1 MTELDV
7 WLEAFGTPVGR
18 IVSAD
23 ADDLA
28 FSYTEDFLGAAD
40 AHPISL
46 SLPLRDQIYRN
57 GVARAF
63 FQNLLPENNQLD
75 QLLAR
80 ERLERGDVAAIL
92 HHLGADLSGA
102 LSCLPAG
109 SAPVKAPGQLAEDY
123 ISLDD
128 HQLLDIAARLGSNR
142 PLPGEIRDPSPVSGF
157 QRKIALTMLGDGKFG
172 VPRPGTGVPTT
183 HILKVPEL
191 LFPREA
197 FFEATCGSL
206 AHHIGL
212 ETARSQ
218 SYWIGDYEVIL
229 SERYDRVVSGGA
241 VHRVHQED
249 FAQAAGLPPRLKY
262 ERNGRPGHRYDVGTI
277 LDVLRQTASP
287 ALSSDAFLRA
297 TIFNLAIGNTDN
309 HAKNHALLYDRG
321 GSPRFAPLYD
331 LVPITLSD
339 EHNHSLSF
347 SIGKATHPD
356 EVDAADIAE
365 LLGQFGLA
373 GPAARR
379 FIQQRLEPLVAPL
392 AEPRDV
398 DGAWAARFDQV
409 LRTQSN
415 RLLDLLRAAARK
427 I

>member
-7 WLEAFGTPVGR
+7 WLEAFGQPVGR

-23 ADDLA
+23 ADDLS
-28 FSYTEDFLGAAD
+28 FTYNESYLGVAD

-46 SLPLRDQIYRN
+46 SLPLGDRTYRN

-123 ISLDD
+123 IPLDD
-128 HQLLDIAARLGSNR
+128 HQLHDIAARLGSNR

-157 QRKIALTMLGDGKFG
+157 QRKIALTQLPDGTFG

-191 LFPREA
+191 AFPREA

-212 ETARSQ
+212 DTARSR

-229 SERYDRVVSGGA
+229 SERFDRVISDGA
-241 VHRVHQED
+241 VYRIHQED

-262 ERNGRPGHRYDVGTI
+262 ERNGRPDHRYDVETI
-277 LDVLRQTASP
+277 LRVLRQTASP

-309 HAKNHALLYDRG
+309 HAKNHALLFDRG
-321 GSPRFAPLYD
+321 TSPRLAPLYD

-347 SIGKATHPD
+347 SIGDAAHPD
-356 EVDAADIAE
+356 QVNAGDISE
-365 LLGQFGLA
+365 LLTRFGLV

-379 FIQQRLEPLVAPL
+379 FIEQRLEPIVAPL
-392 AEPRDV
+392 AEAREV
-398 DGAWAARFDQV
+398 DGEWAARFDTA
-409 LRTQSN
+409 LRAQSN

-427 I
+427 S